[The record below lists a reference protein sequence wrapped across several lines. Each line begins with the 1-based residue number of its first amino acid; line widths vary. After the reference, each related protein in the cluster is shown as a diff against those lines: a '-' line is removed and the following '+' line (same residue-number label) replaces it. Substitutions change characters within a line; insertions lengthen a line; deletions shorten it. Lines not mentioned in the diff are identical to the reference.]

1 MESIATIK
9 ELRAKLKS
17 ARREIESTKRESTVG
32 FMPTL
37 GYMHEGHMSLIRQAR
52 RECDIVVVSI
62 FVNPLQFGQNEDFDK
77 YPRNTERDLQLA
89 AEAGADFVFVPSVK
103 EMYPTPIKTTVAVK
117 QITDVLC
124 GASRPGHFEGV
135 ATVVSKLF
143 QIVQPDRAYFGMKDA
158 QQVAVI
164 EQFTAD
170 LNMPVHI
177 VRCETL
183 REPGGLAM
191 SSRNVYL
198 NEEERK
204 QALVLSESLGKVAG
218 WVAEQ
223 GMTMEKLV
231 RNIRATIEAA
241 SLARIDY
248 VEIRTY
254 PGLEAVTSMD
264 QWNGSETIL
273 VALAVKFGSTRLID
287 NRIFFS

>member
-1 MESIATIK
+1 MESIATIN
-9 ELRAKLKS
+9 ELRAKVKA
-17 ARREIESTKRESTVG
+17 ARREIEITKRESTVG

-89 AEAGADFVFVPSVK
+89 AEAGADFVFVPTVE
-103 EMYPTPIKTTVAVK
+103 EMYPTPIKTTVVVK

-164 EQFTAD
+164 EQFTHD
-170 LNMPVHI
+170 LNMPVRI

-183 REPGGLAM
+183 REPDGLAM

-198 NEEERK
+198 NEEERQ

-223 GMTMEKLV
+223 GMTMERLE
-231 RNIRATIEAA
+231 RNIRGTIEAA
-241 SLARIDY
+241 PLARIDY

-254 PGLEAVTSMD
+254 PGLDAVTSME
-264 QWNGSETIL
+264 QWNGSEPIL